1 MYMKW
6 KTVCVS
12 AAAVGLIFA
21 SAAQAELNLE
31 DARGIWML
39 DEGSGDKINDN
50 SGNDNHGERQGG
62 EWVDGR
68 EGRPALSLNGDNDRV
83 VIPDSESLYLD
94 GAWTITS
101 WIFVNNA
108 EVSYGHILAKR
119 PHGVTVANY
128 AFRTNNNGTGWEAY
142 YANNGWKGAWAK
154 GSVKKGVWLYMTATY
169 DGEGTIRIYENAV
182 DIGSTG
188 GLGPPAPRNDTPVN
202 IGGWTDNTS
211 ETLNGMLSEVALF
224 SVALAQEDIQTLM
237 EKGLATLLS
246 VDPKGKLAA
255 TWADVKTQ

>member
-1 MYMKW
+1 MTW
-6 KTVCVS
+6 KTICVS

-21 SAAQAELNLE
+21 SAAQAELNFE
-31 DARGIWML
+31 DARGIWLL
-39 DEGSGDKINDN
+39 DEGSGDKIKDSSDN
-50 SGNDNHGERQGG
+50 GNDGERQGG

-68 EGRPALSLNGDNDRV
+68 EGRPALSLNGNDDRV
-83 VIPDSESLYLD
+83 IIPDSESLYID
-94 GAWTITS
+94 GAWTITA

-108 EVSYGHILAKR
+108 ETSYGHILAKR

-128 AFRTNNNGTGWEAY
+128 AFRTSNNGTGWEAY
-142 YANNGWKGAWAK
+142 FANNGWKGAWGK

-169 DGEGTIRIYENAV
+169 DGEGTIRIYENGV
-182 DIGSTG
+182 EIGFTG

-224 SVALAQEDIQTLM
+224 SAALTTDDMQTLM
-237 EKGLATLLS
+237 NEGLTTLLS
-246 VDPKGKLAA
+246 VDPRGKLAA